1 MDILKDLKMS
11 LLNCSFVMIYIVHKM
26 LLLLKNHPK
35 FLNTV
40 FSNAF
45 LRSII
50 GL

>member
-26 LLLLKNHPK
+26 LLLLKNHP
-35 FLNTV
+35 
-40 FSNAF
+40 NAF